1 MFIRD
6 TGFTVQNRGLKI
18 QGSKSHFS
26 VFKAICALSLV
37 SFLFLIVGCGEKDN
51 EHLVNARHKIQQ
63 DKFKEAQDITQ
74 LKNEL
79 KQVLSKEPDNSEALC
94 PLKALEVV
102 ESGANAQKSAAE
114 ILPIIQQLESQ
125 IKKLESID
133 KDLLKDEDKNQL
145 EKLTRKWNLSL
156 EPTAKIL
163 ASNTKWIDNVGMPA
177 FDLLIES
184 LKVTNPII
192 QNDIVNIF
200 VQKKTQSYDILI
212 KALQNED
219 SMVRRQ
225 AVIAL
230 GKIGDDRAVENI
242 TTLLN
247 DKDPG
252 VRFYI
257 PVSLDL
263 IGGEKII
270 EPLHLALNNEISQVR
285 MASADI
291 LGRLKDET
299 AVSLLIERLGDDNS
313 YVKTSANDALLK
325 IGTPSVP
332 ILIEVL
338 KQKAENVNIS
348 QSNLVGDKIGTK
360 FKKELA
366 KRASLQASVISVL
379 GNMKDPTAIAPLI
392 ESMKVMPA
400 PDATEDEKTYAASV
414 RTSAITALATIG
426 APAVEGLLSTLENN
440 IETETARVNSASVL
454 GTIGDRKAVIPL
466 INCLKDANKNVR
478 AASAAS
484 LGTLKDKRA
493 LNTLIEL
500 LNDNDVV
507 TKINAATSLGLLAD
521 KTATQP
527 LLKILTN
534 KDEREKLRTTALD
547 SLGLIKDTVAMEPIL
562 KILIDEYEKDGIRK
576 SAATAMRLM
585 ENVYPS
591 EVLIALLKG
600 EMVYPIFVSEK
611 CTVTNW
617 MKKEGDKDIIKNSTS
632 LLEVSTGKMKRE
644 ILAPAA
650 GTLVKIYTKVGQ
662 SAEPGALVGLIAYK
676 DKEIKEEERSSVRN
690 MASLALG
697 KVKGDNAVPAL
708 IQALKKDKNG
718 AVRKNAASSL
728 REIENAK
735 ARPELIDA
743 MKHDDSGV
751 VRSEAA
757 YALGVGGLKHAENV
771 PHLIDV
777 LQKDKYESARIK
789 AVWSLG
795 ELVDKRAVEPLKKA
809 IVVGRKKGEKEAPAV
824 ITEAI
829 TALDKL
835 AASSVDP
842 MLTVLKDKDID
853 EVARSYS
860 VRVLGLVEST
870 NAVEPLITALK
881 DESVVVRSESA
892 KSLGLINDRRSVES
906 LIGVLKD
913 TNEWIT
919 VRTNATWSLGNI
931 KDERAVMPLI
941 DALKSDVM
949 AIRTNAVTALGT
961 IKDKR
966 AVLPLVKILENPKED
981 DTIRAGAITALASIG
996 DPASTVAIMTALKD
1010 NSVSLRQNAIV
1021 AVGTI
1026 ALKEFVDILIGIVKN
1041 QNELSA
1047 LRASAAESLGKIGDK
1062 KAISVLTE
1070 RLADPNE
1077 SDTVWI
1083 KIAEAVGK
1091 LKAPTISAWVEQR
1104 AIDTLEP
1111 VTVRNAAFMALSGT
1125 GGGKDFA
1132 TVLEMLENAT
1142 LEIRY
1147 GSAIA
1152 LGNAGSKEA
1161 VQPLITRLQKEG
1173 EELVRYHIVT
1183 ALGNIADPSSEQALI
1198 KSFKEDATASVKN
1211 ASAISL
1217 GYVKG
1222 KNSITALI
1230 SILQDNTKGLDHRWN
1245 SATALGNAK
1254 AAEATSALQKV
1265 LSENNGTLHFET
1277 AEALRKITGQSQG
1290 YER

>member
-37 SFLFLIVGCGEKDN
+37 SFLFLIAGCGEKDN

-63 DKFKEAQDITQ
+63 DKFKETQDLTQ

-102 ESGANAQKSAAE
+102 ESGANAQKSATE

-133 KDLLKDEDKNQL
+133 KDLLTDNDKNQL
-145 EKLTRKWNLSL
+145 EKLTRKWNLTL

-163 ASNTKWIDNVGMPA
+163 ASDTKWIDNVGVT

-184 LKVTNPII
+184 LKVINPII
-192 QNDIVNIF
+192 QNDIVSIL
-200 VQKKTQSYDILI
+200 VQKKIQSYDILV

-242 TTLLN
+242 TALLN

-299 AVSLLIERLGDDNS
+299 AVNLLIERLGDDNA

-338 KQKAENVNIS
+338 KQKAENVNINP
-348 QSNLVGDKIGTK
+348 SNLVGDKIGTK

-366 KRASLQASVISVL
+366 KRTSLQTSVISVL

-392 ESMKVMPA
+392 EAMKAIPA
-400 PDATEDEKTYAASV
+400 GATEDERTYAASV
-414 RTSAITALATIG
+414 RTSAITALAIIG
-426 APAVEGLLSTLENN
+426 APAVEGLISTLENN

-454 GTIGDRKAVIPL
+454 GTIGDKRAVMPL
-466 INCLKDANKNVR
+466 INALKDQNKNVR
-478 AASAAS
+478 AVSATS
-484 LGTLKDKRA
+484 LGTLKDRRA
-493 LNTLIEL
+493 LTPLIEA
-500 LNDNDVV
+500 LNDSDLV
-507 TKINAATSLGLLAD
+507 TRINAATSLGLMVD

-562 KILIDEYEKDGIRK
+562 KVLIDEYEKDGIRK

-591 EVLIALLKG
+591 EALIALLKG

-617 MKKEGDKDIIKNSTS
+617 IKKEGDKDIIKNSTS
-632 LLEVSTGKMKRE
+632 LLEVSTGKMKKE
-644 ILAPAA
+644 IFAPAA
-650 GTLVKIYTKVGQ
+650 GDLIKIYTKVGQ
-662 SAEPGALVGLIAYK
+662 SAESGALVGLIAYK

-690 MASLALG
+690 MASSALG

-708 IQALKKDKNG
+708 IRALKKDKNG

-771 PHLIDV
+771 PQLIDV
-777 LQKDKYESARIK
+777 LQKDKYESARVK

-842 MLTVLKDKDID
+842 MLAVLKDK
-853 EVARSYS
+853 
-860 VRVLGLVEST
+860 
-870 NAVEPLITALK
+870 
-881 DESVVVRSESA
+881 
-892 KSLGLINDRRSVES
+892 
-906 LIGVLKD
+906 
-913 TNEWIT
+913 
-919 VRTNATWSLGNI
+919 
-931 KDERAVMPLI
+931 
-941 DALKSDVM
+941 
-949 AIRTNAVTALGT
+949 
-961 IKDKR
+961 
-966 AVLPLVKILENPKED
+966 
-981 DTIRAGAITALASIG
+981 
-996 DPASTVAIMTALKD
+996 
-1010 NSVSLRQNAIV
+1010 
-1021 AVGTI
+1021 
-1026 ALKEFVDILIGIVKN
+1026 
-1041 QNELSA
+1041 
-1047 LRASAAESLGKIGDK
+1047 
-1062 KAISVLTE
+1062 
-1070 RLADPNE
+1070 
-1077 SDTVWI
+1077 
-1083 KIAEAVGK
+1083 
-1091 LKAPTISAWVEQR
+1091 
-1104 AIDTLEP
+1104 
-1111 VTVRNAAFMALSGT
+1111 
-1125 GGGKDFA
+1125 
-1132 TVLEMLENAT
+1132 
-1142 LEIRY
+1142 
-1147 GSAIA
+1147 
-1152 LGNAGSKEA
+1152 
-1161 VQPLITRLQKEG
+1161 
-1173 EELVRYHIVT
+1173 
-1183 ALGNIADPSSEQALI
+1183 
-1198 KSFKEDATASVKN
+1198 
-1211 ASAISL
+1211 
-1217 GYVKG
+1217 
-1222 KNSITALI
+1222 
-1230 SILQDNTKGLDHRWN
+1230 
-1245 SATALGNAK
+1245 
-1254 AAEATSALQKV
+1254 
-1265 LSENNGTLHFET
+1265 
-1277 AEALRKITGQSQG
+1277 
-1290 YER
+1290 

>member
-18 QGSKSHFS
+18 QSSKSHFS

-37 SFLFLIVGCGEKDN
+37 SFLFLIIGCGEKDN

-79 KQVLSKEPDNSEALC
+79 KQVLSKEPNNSEALC

-102 ESGANAQKSAAE
+102 ESGANAQKSVTE

-133 KDLLKDEDKNQL
+133 KDLLTDNDKNQL
-145 EKLTRKWNLSL
+145 EKLIRKWNLSL

-184 LKVTNPII
+184 LKVINPII
-192 QNDIVNIF
+192 QNDIVNIL
-200 VQKKTQSYDILI
+200 VQKKTQSYDILV

-242 TTLLN
+242 TALLN

-252 VRFYI
+252 VRLYI

-299 AVSLLIERLGDDNS
+299 AVSLLIERLGDDNT

-325 IGTPSVP
+325 IGSPSVP

-366 KRASLQASVISVL
+366 KRASLQASVTSVL
-379 GNMKDPTAIAPLI
+379 GNMKDPTAIDPLI
-392 ESMKVMPA
+392 EAMKLIPEG
-400 PDATEDEKTYAASV
+400 ATEDEKTYSASV

-426 APAVEGLLSTLENN
+426 APAVEGLLLTLENN

-454 GTIGDRKAVIPL
+454 GTIGDKRAVMPL
-466 INCLKDANKNVR
+466 INALKDQNKNIR
-478 AASAAS
+478 AVSATS
-484 LGTLKDKRA
+484 LGILKDRRA
-493 LNTLIEL
+493 LTPLIEA
-500 LNDNDVV
+500 LNDNDLV
-507 TKINAATSLGLLAD
+507 TRTNSATSLGLMVD

-562 KILIDEYEKDGIRK
+562 KVLIDEYEKDGIRK

-591 EVLIALLKG
+591 ESLIALLKG
-600 EMVYPIFVSEK
+600 EMVYPIFVSDK

-650 GTLVKIYTKVGQ
+650 GTLIKIYTKVGQ
-662 SAEPGALVGLIAYK
+662 SAESGTLVGLISYK

-708 IQALKKDKNG
+708 IRALKKDKNG

-771 PHLIDV
+771 PQLIDV
-777 LQKDKYESARIK
+777 LQNDKYESARVK

-835 AASSVDP
+835 AASSVEP

-860 VRVLGLVEST
+860 IRVLGLVESP
-870 NAVEPLITALK
+870 NAALITALK
-881 DESVVVRSESA
+881 DVSVVVRSESA
-892 KSLGLINDRRSVES
+892 KSLGLINDRRAVEP
-906 LIGVLKD
+906 LIGALKD

-919 VRTNATWSLGNI
+919 VRANATWSLGNI

-949 AIRTNAVTALGT
+949 AIRTNAVTALGI

-966 AVLPLVKILENPKED
+966 AVLPLRQILENPKED
-981 DTIRAGAITALASIG
+981 YSIRADAITALASIG
-996 DPASTVAIMTALKD
+996 DPASTVAIMEALKD
-1010 NSVSLRQNAIV
+1010 NNISLRQNAIV
-1021 AVGTI
+1021 AAGTI
-1026 ALKEFVDILIGIVKN
+1026 ALKESVDILIGIVKN

-1047 LRASAAESLGKIGDK
+1047 LRANAAESLGKIGDK
-1062 KAISVLTE
+1062 KAISALTE

-1091 LKAPTISAWVEQR
+1091 LKSPTISAWAEQR

-1132 TVLEMLENAT
+1132 TVLKMLENAT

-1152 LGNAGSKEA
+1152 LGNSGRKEA

-1183 ALGNIADPSSEQALI
+1183 ALGNLADPSSEQALI

-1222 KNSITALI
+1222 KNGITALI
-1230 SILQDNTKGLDHRWN
+1230 SIVQDNTKGLDHRWN

-1254 AAEATSALQKV
+1254 TAEATSALQKV
-1265 LSENNGTLHFET
+1265 LLENNGTLHFET
-1277 AEALRKITGQSQG
+1277 AEALRKITGQNQG

>member
-6 TGFTVQNRGLKI
+6 TGFMVQNRGLKI
-18 QGSKSHFS
+18 QGSKIHFS
-26 VFKAICALSLV
+26 VFKAICALFLV
-37 SFLFLIVGCGEKDN
+37 SFLFLIIGCGERDN
-51 EHLVNARHKIQQ
+51 EHLVNARRMIQQ
-63 DKFKEAQDITQ
+63 NKFKEAQDITQ
-74 LKNEL
+74 IKNEL
-79 KQVLSKEPDNSEALC
+79 KQVLSKEPDNPEALC

-102 ESGANAQKSAAE
+102 ESEAGSQKSVTE
-114 ILPIIQQLESQ
+114 ILPPIQQLENQ
-125 IKKLESID
+125 INKLESID
-133 KDLLKDEDKNQL
+133 KDLMTDDDKNQL
-145 EKLTRKWNLSL
+145 VKLTRKWNLSL

-163 ASNTKWIDNVGMPA
+163 ASNTKWIDNAGKSA
-177 FDLLIES
+177 SDLLIES

-192 QNDIVNIF
+192 QSDIVKIL
-200 VQKKTQSYDILI
+200 VQLKSQSYDILV
-212 KALQNED
+212 KALQNEN

-242 TTLLN
+242 TPLLK

-252 VRFYI
+252 VKFYI
-257 PVSLDL
+257 PVSLDM
-263 IGGEKII
+263 IGGEKTI
-270 EPLHLALNNEISQVR
+270 EPLHLALKNEMSQVR
-285 MASADI
+285 MSSAEI
-291 LGRLKDET
+291 IGKLKDET
-299 AVSLLIERLGDDNS
+299 AVSLLIELLGDDNS

-325 IGTPSVP
+325 IGAPSVP
-332 ILIEVL
+332 FLIEVL

-348 QSNLVGDKIGTK
+348 PSDLVGDKIGTK

-366 KRASLQASVISVL
+366 KRASLQVSVASVL
-379 GNMKDPTAIAPLI
+379 GNMKDPTAIPTLL
-392 ESMKVMPA
+392 ESMKMMPA
-400 PDATEDEKTYAASV
+400 PNATEDEKTYAASV

-426 APAVEGLLSTLENN
+426 SPAVEGLISTLGNKT
-440 IETETARVNSASVL
+440 ETETARVNSASVL
-454 GTIGDRKAVIPL
+454 GTIGDKRAVTPL
-466 INCLKDANKNVR
+466 INTLKDENKNVK
-478 AASAAS
+478 AASATS
-484 LGTLKDKRA
+484 LGTLKDRRA
-493 LNTLIEL
+493 LSSLIEAL
-500 LNDNDVV
+500 GDSDVV
-507 TKINAATSLGLLAD
+507 TRTNAAASLGLMAD

-527 LLKILTN
+527 LLKVLTN
-534 KDEREKLRTTALD
+534 KEEREKVRTVALD
-547 SLGLIKDTVAMEPIL
+547 SLGLIKDTTALEPIL

-591 EVLIALLKG
+591 EALIALLKG
-600 EMVYPIFVSEK
+600 EMVYPITMSEK
-611 CTVTNW
+611 GTVTNW
-617 MKKEGDKDIIKNSTS
+617 MKKEGDKDINKNSTP
-632 LLEVSTGKMKRE
+632 LLEVSSGKMKRE
-644 ILAPAA
+644 ILAPAS
-650 GTLVKIYTKVGQ
+650 GTLIKIYTKVGQ
-662 SAEPGALVGLIAYK
+662 TAESGTLVGLISYK
-676 DKEIKEEERSSVRN
+676 DKDIKEEERSSVRN

-697 KVKGDNAVPAL
+697 KVKGDDAVPAL

-735 ARPELIDA
+735 ARPALINA

-757 YALGVGGLKHAENV
+757 YALGVGGLKNAENV

-777 LQKDKYESARIK
+777 LQKDNYESARVK

-795 ELVDKRAVEPLKKA
+795 ELADKRAVEPLKKA
-809 IVVGRKKGEKEAPAV
+809 IVVGRKKGEKESPTV
-824 ITEAI
+824 IAEAI

-835 AASSVDP
+835 AAASVDP
-842 MLTVLKDKDID
+842 MLAVLKDKSID
-853 EVARSYS
+853 EVPRSYA

-870 NAVEPLITALK
+870 DAVEQLIKSLK

-892 KSLGLINDRRSVES
+892 KSLGLINDRRAVAS
-906 LIGVLKD
+906 LIGVLND
-913 TNEWIT
+913 SNEWVT
-919 VRTNATWSLGNI
+919 TRTNATWSLGNI

-941 DALKSDVM
+941 DALKINIM

-966 AVLPLVKILENPKED
+966 AVLPLIQILENPKED
-981 DTIRAGAITALASIG
+981 DAIRVSAITALASIG
-996 DPASTVAIMTALKD
+996 DFSATGAIMTALKD
-1010 NSVSLRQNAIV
+1010 NSISLRQNAVV
-1021 AVGTI
+1021 AAGTLAI
-1026 ALKEFVDILIGIVKN
+1026 KEPVDILIGIVKN
-1041 QNELSA
+1041 QNELFA

-1062 KAISVLTE
+1062 KAIGVLTE

-1091 LKAPTISAWVEQR
+1091 LKAPTIPAWVEQR
-1104 AIDTLEP
+1104 AIDTWEP
-1111 VTVRNAAFMALSGT
+1111 VTVRNAAMMALSGT

-1152 LGNAGSKEA
+1152 LGNSGRKDA

-1173 EELVRYHIVT
+1173 EEAVRDYIVT

-1211 ASAISL
+1211 LAAISL

-1230 SILQDNTKGLDHRWN
+1230 SVVQDNTKGLDHRWN

-1254 AAEATSALQKV
+1254 AVDAVPALKTV
-1265 LSENNGTLHFET
+1265 LSENNGTLHFEV
-1277 AEALRKITGQSQG
+1277 AEALRKITGQNQG
-1290 YER
+1290 YDR